1 MVNQMNL
8 IWVSAM
14 SIYAECHSAIMHDFM
29 NGTSRRCV
37 HLLQF
42 QEFVFAGFSAQWWV
56 HFLLSTW
63 KTKRFEE
70 NQVNKMSECYIYIH
84 PTSMRLSGFFHYL
97 WKIILLDTKF
107 GEQFMCLCPPKH
119 LSKSKLSLPLFK
131 PISSTHLFKQIAVL
145 KLLRTSFVSYI
156 WTINY

>member
-1 MVNQMNL
+1 MRSLLMVNQMNL

-84 PTSMRLSGFFHYL
+84 PNLNA
-97 WKIILLDTKF
+97 I
-107 GEQFMCLCPPKH
+107 EA
-119 LSKSKLSLPLFK
+119 
-131 PISSTHLFKQIAVL
+131 SSTICERSSFLIPSSVSNSCAFVHLNICQNQ
-145 KLLRTSFVSYI
+145 
-156 WTINY
+156 NYLYHYSNQFLQLTFLNK

>member
-1 MVNQMNL
+1 MQCQFMQNVTLQSCMISWMVPQGDVCIFYNFRNL
-8 IWVSAM
+8 
-14 SIYAECHSAIMHDFM
+14 CLLDFQL
-29 NGTSRRCV
+29 SD
-37 HLLQF
+37 
-42 QEFVFAGFSAQWWV
+42 EFISFCPPERQKV
-56 HFLLSTW
+56 L
-63 KTKRFEE
+63 
-70 NQVNKMSECYIYIH
+70 NQVTARSVTYSFVL
-84 PTSMRLSGFFHYL
+84 PQRDWGFFHYL

-131 PISSTHLFKQIAVL
+131 PISSTHLFKQMVVL

>member
-84 PTSMRLSGFFHYL
+84 PNLNAIEASSTICERSSFLIPSSVSNSCDL
-97 WKIILLDTKF
+97 V
-107 GEQFMCLCPPKH
+107 H
-119 LSKSKLSLPLFK
+119 LNIWMWKSKFSLSPFKHFLPLTFF
-131 PISSTHLFKQIAVL
+131 SERVWFWNCLELHLLVL
-145 KLLRTSFVSYI
+145 YG
-156 WTINY
+156 